1 MIMEHFYQ
9 LGWTLET
16 VGGQSGAA
24 YKAEQDGRK
33 LFLKRNSSPFL
44 LALSTEGI
52 VPKLLWTKRIE
63 TGEVVTA
70 QDWKNGRELT
80 RSEMKSRRVPEM
92 LHKIHTSTRLLR
104 MLEKLGMQ
112 AMEPSML
119 FNQLIQSL
127 SNELLTN
134 QTVREALK
142 YLKKNQP
149 QLSHNDCS
157 VCHGDVNHHNWL
169 LSDQDELFL
178 VDWEGAMIGDKAI
191 DLGMMLYT
199 YIERSGW
206 EDWLNQYGMKLDHDL
221 LKRMKWYTLIQSIT
235 MIQWYEDNRRLN
247 DMNRWIL
254 FLDEVLSQDQF
265 I

>member
-1 MIMEHFYQ
+1 MEHFYQ
-9 LGWTLET
+9 LGWSLET

-80 RSEMKSRRVPEM
+80 KSEMGNSRVPAM
-92 LHKIHTSTRLLR
+92 LHKIHTSSRLLR

-112 AMEPSML
+112 AMEPNIL
-119 FNQLIQSL
+119 LKQLLQSL
-127 SNELLTN
+127 SFEILTN
-134 QTVREALK
+134 QTVRDALN
-142 YLKKNQP
+142 YLKKNEP
-149 QLSHNDCS
+149 VLLEENCA

-191 DLGMMLYT
+191 DLGMVLYT
-199 YIERSGW
+199 YIERSEW
-206 EDWLNQYGMKLDHDL
+206 DEWLYKYGLVLNHDL
-221 LKRMKWYTLIQSIT
+221 EKRMKWYTLIQSIT
-235 MIQWYEDNRRLN
+235 MIQWYEDNKRFN
-247 DMNRWIL
+247 DMNRWII
-254 FLDEVLSQDQF
+254 FLNHVLSQDKF

>member
-1 MIMEHFYQ
+1 MEHFYQ

-80 RSEMKSRRVPEM
+80 KSEMNSRPVPEM
-92 LHKIHTSTRLLR
+92 LRKIHTSSRLLR

-112 AMEPSML
+112 AMEPGML
-119 FNQLIQSL
+119 LQQLLQSL
-127 SNELLTN
+127 SADILTN
-134 QTVREALK
+134 KTIRDALS
-142 YLKKNQP
+142 YLRKSQP
-149 QLSHNDCS
+149 KLSDEDCA

-169 LSDQDELFL
+169 LSDQGELFL

-191 DLGMMLYT
+191 DLGMLLYT
-199 YIERSGW
+199 YIERSEW
-206 EDWLNQYGMKLDHDL
+206 EEWLHQYGLELSHDL
-221 LKRMKWYTLIQSIT
+221 EKRMKWYTLFQSIT
-235 MIQWYEDNRRLN
+235 MIQWYEDNKRYS

-254 FLDEVLSQDQF
+254 FLNHVLTHDQF